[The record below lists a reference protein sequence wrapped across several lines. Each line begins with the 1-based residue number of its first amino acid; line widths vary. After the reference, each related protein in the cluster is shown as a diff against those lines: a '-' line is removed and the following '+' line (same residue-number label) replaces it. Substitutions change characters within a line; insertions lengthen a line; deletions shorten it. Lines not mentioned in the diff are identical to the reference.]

1 MYVHFILTDDV
12 LELAKH
18 GESLLPITVLFLI
31 KDIVDLGSLSSLSK
45 ESLEGLVKVNTS
57 YVLFLHICNGD
68 IKIFFV
74 NSCMKKALFLGRKV
88 NRKSNFSSVW

>member
-57 YVLFLHICNGD
+57 
-68 IKIFFV
+68 
-74 NSCMKKALFLGRKV
+74 
-88 NRKSNFSSVW
+88 